1 MAVDSN
7 NGRCY
12 AWQNREDIGILTKE
26 VCLLQSPVSKIIEAG
41 DTGIFQAAGNKDAS
55 LAGLKDTYANLPPCC
70 SMRVITSDAAIIM
83 PGSHRHIR
91 NQEIWGKHI

>member
-26 VCLLQSPVSKIIEAG
+26 VCLLQLPVSKIIEAD
-41 DTGIFQAAGNKDAS
+41 DTGIFQAAGRKDS
-55 LAGLKDTYANLPPCC
+55 TLAGIKDTYANLPPCW
-70 SMRVITSDAAIIM
+70 SMRVTTPDLAVTMS
-83 PGSHRHIR
+83 GSRWHVQI
-91 NQEIWGKHI
+91 QEFCGKPT